1 MQSNSSDKYLHHY
14 NIEIL
19 NLFDSELQ
27 LINTTCMIK
36 HKLKELLSE
45 LIKLKVQTILV
56 LEYQKKNNCKIVHM
70 NNKLFSDIDEAFI
83 SMHQSI
89 VTKLRNYASEDWT
102 VLDVITKPSIKISE
116 CASKNE
122 DNK

>member
-1 MQSNSSDKYLHHY
+1 MLSNSSDKYLHHY

-27 LINTTCMIK
+27 LTNTSYMIK
-36 HKLKELLSE
+36 HKLKELFSE
-45 LIKLKVQTILV
+45 LVKLKVQAILV

-89 VTKLRNYASEDWT
+89 VTKLRNYSSEDWT
-102 VLDVITKPSIKISE
+102 VLDVIAKTSIKIFE
-116 CASKNE
+116 CASKNR

>member
-1 MQSNSSDKYLHHY
+1 
-14 NIEIL
+14 
-19 NLFDSELQ
+19 
-27 LINTTCMIK
+27 
-36 HKLKELLSE
+36 
-45 LIKLKVQTILV
+45 
-56 LEYQKKNNCKIVHM
+56 M

-102 VLDVITKPSIKISE
+102 VLDVITKTSIKISE

-122 DNK
+122 DTK

>member
-102 VLDVITKPSIKISE
+102 VLDVITKTSIKISE

>member
-27 LINTTCMIK
+27 LINTTYMIK

-102 VLDVITKPSIKISE
+102 VLDIITKTSIKISE

>member
-27 LINTTCMIK
+27 LINTTYMIK

-102 VLDVITKPSIKISE
+102 VLDVITKTSIKISE